1 MDLISTDRLILRHME
16 AGDAAFILELLNDAD
31 FLRFIGDKGVRDIEG
46 ALGYIQTAC
55 HEAFERFGVGMMMV
69 ERMDTGSQAGIC
81 GLLNRDYLD
90 NPDIGFAFAKDHRG
104 AGLASEAVD
113 ATLTYGF
120 DALGYSV
127 LSAFTD
133 PDNSASRR
141 LLERA
146 GMKLVGMKS
155 VPHAETKVCY
165 YELAKTGSV
174 NAQ

>member
-46 ALGYIQTAC
+46 ALGYIQSAC
-55 HEAFERFGVGMMMV
+55 HEAFERYGIGMMMV
-69 ERMDTGSQAGIC
+69 ERTDTGAHAGIC

-104 AGLASEAVD
+104 TGLASEAVS
-113 ATLTYGF
+113 ATLDYGF
-120 DALGYSV
+120 NSLGFSV

-133 PDNSASRR
+133 PENVSSRR

-146 GMKLVGMKS
+146 GMELISMKS

-165 YELAKTGSV
+165 YELANNRQAT
-174 NAQ
+174 

>member
-31 FLRFIGDKGVRDIEG
+31 FLRFIGDKGVRDLQG

-55 HEAFERFGVGMMMV
+55 HEAFERHGVGMMMV
-69 ERMDTGSQAGIC
+69 ERTDTGAHAGIC

-104 AGLASEAVD
+104 VGLASEAVG

-120 DALGYSV
+120 DSLGYAV
-127 LSAFTD
+127 LTAITD
-133 PDNSASRR
+133 PHNTASRR

-146 GMKLVGMKS
+146 DMEFVGMMS
-155 VPHAETKVCY
+155 VPHAETEVCY
-165 YELAKTGSV
+165 YELTKGVPA
-174 NAQ
+174 NER